1 MKNIPELFGSM
12 VFNDETMRSRL
23 PKDIYGALKK
33 TMREGTHLEL
43 DVANAVANGMK
54 EWAVER
60 GATHFSHRFQ
70 PMTGRTL
77 FGAPPPKGQEI

>member
-1 MKNIPELFGSM
+1 
-12 VFNDETMRSRL
+12 
-23 PKDIYGALKK
+23 
-33 TMREGTHLEL
+33 
-43 DVANAVANGMK
+43 MK

-60 GATHFSHRFQ
+60 GATHFSHWFQ